1 MTEQPLV
8 CICIPTYN
16 AAGTVRETLLSI
28 LSQTY
33 RNLVVHIS
41 DNASTDDTV
50 KVIEI
55 LADPRV
61 HIHRQAIN
69 VGAEENFNNCIR
81 LAEGKY
87 TAIFHADD
95 LYEPQ
100 MVERQ
105 VAFLE
110 KHIEAGAVF
119 TAASMIDETGK
130 RFGEINFPAG
140 LGSFDRLY
148 GFETIFKAVLRH
160 SNFFICPSV
169 MARTQVYQQ
178 DIQSWRG
185 DLFKSSADLDVWL
198 RIARKHPIGLLPAAL
213 MRYRI
218 SANQFSAKVRLQTAR
233 PDFFLVTEHYL
244 AQDNVR
250 GMLDRTDL
258 ENYARLDRRD
268 RVMRAVNCFLSARSG
283 EAKSLLHDIY
293 SWDAWKAGMQTK
305 RGFGVLVAEIY
316 LRGLLLFRLEKL
328 GRLTLGYLKR
338 VMRK

>member
-33 RNLVVHIS
+33 PKLVVHIS

-50 KVIEI
+50 KVIES
-55 LADPRV
+55 LADPRLK
-61 HIHRQAIN
+61 IHRQAVN

-81 LAEGKY
+81 LAEGEY

-95 LYEPQ
+95 LYEPE
-100 MVERQ
+100 MVERE

-110 KHIEAGAVF
+110 SHPEAGAVF
-119 TAASMIDETGK
+119 TAASIIDETGK
-130 RFGEINFPAG
+130 RCGAIDFPAS

-148 GFETIFKAVLRH
+148 EFETIFKSVLRH

-169 MARTQVYQQ
+169 MTRTRVYQQ
-178 DIQSWRG
+178 DIRSWRG
-185 DLFKSSADLDVWL
+185 NLFKSSADLDVWL
-198 RIARKHPIGLLPAAL
+198 RIAQKYPVGLLPARL

-218 SANQFSAKVRLQTAR
+218 SASQFSAQVRLQTAR

-244 AQDNVR
+244 AQEEVR
-250 GMLDRTDL
+250 RILSPNDL

-268 RVMRAVNCFLSARSG
+268 RVMRAVNCFLSERAG
-283 EAKSLLHDIY
+283 EAQSLLHDIF
-293 SWDAWKAGMQTK
+293 SRDAWRAGIQTK
-305 RGFGVLVAEIY
+305 RGFGVLVAGIY
-316 LRGLLLFRLEKL
+316 LRGLLRFGLEGT

-338 VMRK
+338 IMRK

>member
-50 KVIEI
+50 KVIES

-110 KHIEAGAVF
+110 KHIAAGAVF
-119 TAASMIDETGK
+119 TEASMIDESGK
-130 RFGEINFPAG
+130 QFGEINFPAG
-140 LGSFDRLY
+140 LGSFDQLY

-169 MARTQVYQQ
+169 MARTRVYQQ

-198 RIARKHPIGLLPAAL
+198 RIARKHPIGLLPAPL

-218 SANQFSAKVRLQTAR
+218 SNSQWSAKVRLATERA
-233 PDFFLVTEHYL
+233 DFFLVAEYYL
-244 AQDNVR
+244 AKDDVG

-258 ENYARLDRRD
+258 ENYERLDRRD

-293 SWDAWKAGMQTK
+293 SWDAWKAGIQTK
-305 RGFGVLVAEIY
+305 RGFGVLVVGIY
-316 LRGLLLFRLEKL
+316 LRGVLLFRLEKV

>member
-16 AAGTVRETLLSI
+16 AADTVRDTLLSI

-33 RNLVVHIS
+33 RNLVVHVS

-50 KVIEI
+50 KVVES
-55 LADPRV
+55 LGDPRV
-61 HIHRQAIN
+61 HVHRQPVN
-69 VGAEENFNNCIR
+69 VGAEKNFDNCIR

-95 LYEPQ
+95 LYEPL
-100 MVERQ
+100 MVEKQ

-110 KHIEAGAVF
+110 THTEAGAVF

-130 RFGEINFPAG
+130 RFGEINFPTD

-160 SNFFICPSV
+160 SNFFVCPSV
-169 MARTQVYQQ
+169 MARTTVYRQ
-178 DIQSWRG
+178 DIESWRG
-185 DLFKSSADLDVWL
+185 GLFKSSADLDVWL
-198 RIARKHPIGLLPAAL
+198 RIARKHPIGLLPMHL
-213 MRYRI
+213 MRYRV
-218 SANQFSAKVRLQTAR
+218 SANQFSANVRLQTDR

-244 AQDNVR
+244 AQESVR
-250 GMLDRTDL
+250 GMLDHADL

-268 RVMRAVNCFLSARSG
+268 RVMRAVNCFLSMKSG
-283 EAKSLLHDIY
+283 EVKSLLHDIY
-293 SWDAWKAGMQTK
+293 SWAAWKAAIQTK
-305 RGFGVLVAEIY
+305 RGFGVLVV
-316 LRGLLLFRLEKL
+316 GLSLQGFLMFRLEKI
-328 GRLTLGYLKR
+328 GQLTLGYLKR